1 MTAEILRFFYSQ
13 NPTVYFLIRTKI
25 KSEINYMKLK
35 SPEPFWLVKDG
46 LKHSYPS
53 LRENIETEIL
63 IIGGGI
69 TGSLLA
75 HQMMKDGYKTILV
88 DRREIGNGSTSATTS
103 MLQYEIDVALFKLSE
118 MIGKEGAEK
127 SYWACYDS
135 IDDLQNIAKEVKS
148 DCGFEKK
155 KSLYFAALK
164 KDVPLLKK
172 EFEARKT
179 AGFPVKWLSEDD
191 IKKQF
196 KIENTFGGILS
207 EQGGSIDA
215 FCLAHDI
222 LHYNYKKGLQI
233 FDKTDIIKFDYKK
246 TGVTAT
252 TDYGNTIKAK
262 KVIFCN
268 GFESTEIIK
277 DKFVDLLST
286 YAIVGEQCD
295 KEYNKELNGLLVWN
309 TADPYIYMR
318 TTDDNRILIGG
329 EDEEFVNAQK
339 RDALLFDKEK
349 KLVRKIDKYLPENNF
364 RTDFVWAGTFGETK
378 DGLPYIGEHPNFP
391 SAYFVLG
398 FGGNGITFSVIGM
411 AMASDFL
418 KGKKHELSEYF
429 RFRR

>member
-1 MTAEILRFFYSQ
+1 
-13 NPTVYFLIRTKI
+13 
-25 KSEINYMKLK
+25 MKLK

-53 LRENIETEIL
+53 LREDIETEIL
-63 IIGGGI
+63 IVGGGI

-75 HQMMKDGYKTILV
+75 HQMIKDGYKTVLI

-103 MLQYEIDVALFKLSE
+103 MLQYEIDVPLFELSE

-127 SYWACYDS
+127 SYWACYNS
-135 IDDLQNIAKEVKS
+135 IDDLQKIAKEVKS
-148 DCGFEKK
+148 DCGFKK
-155 KSLYFAALK
+155 KQSLYFAALK
-164 KDVPLLKK
+164 KDVPDLKK
-172 EFEARKT
+172 EFEARK
-179 AGFPVKWLSEDD
+179 AAKFPVKWLSAEE
-191 IKKQF
+191 ISKKF
-196 KIENTFGGILS
+196 KIDNTFGGILS

-222 LHYNYKKGLQI
+222 LHYNYKKGLQV

-246 TGVTAT
+246 NGVTAT

-277 DKFVDLLST
+277 DDFVDLLST
-286 YAIVGEQCD
+286 YAIVGEQNE
-295 KEYNKELNGLLVWN
+295 KKHTELNNLLVWN
-309 TADPYIYMR
+309 TAEPYIYMR
-318 TTDDNRILIGG
+318 TTDDKRILIGG
-329 EDEEFVNAQK
+329 EDEEFVNAHK
-339 RDALLFDKEK
+339 RDSLLHEKEK
-349 KLVRKIDKYLPENNF
+349 KLVKKLDKYLPENDF

-378 DGLPYIGEHPNFP
+378 DGLPYIGEHPDFP

-411 AMASDFL
+411 EMTSDFL
-418 KGKKHELSEYF
+418 KGKKHELTKYF

>member
-1 MTAEILRFFYSQ
+1 
-13 NPTVYFLIRTKI
+13 
-25 KSEINYMKLK
+25 MKLK

-53 LRENIETEIL
+53 LREDIETEIL

-75 HQMMKDGYKTILV
+75 HQMIKDGYKTVLV

-118 MIGKEGAEK
+118 MIGQEGAEK
-127 SYWACYDS
+127 AYWACYDS
-135 IDDLQNIAKEVKS
+135 IDDLQKIAKEVKS
-148 DCGFEKK
+148 DCGFKKK

-179 AGFPVKWLSEDD
+179 AKFPVKWLSEEE

-222 LHYNYKKGLQI
+222 LHYNYKKGLHI

-246 TGVTAT
+246 NGVMAT

-277 DKFVDLLST
+277 DKFVNLLST
-286 YAIVGEQCD
+286 YAIVGEQYEKD
-295 KEYNKELNGLLVWN
+295 HKELNDLLVWN
-309 TADPYIYMR
+309 TANPYIYMR

-329 EDEEFVNAQK
+329 EDEKFVNAKK
-339 RDALLFDKEK
+339 RDALLHEKENKLVK
-349 KLVRKIDKYLPENNF
+349 KLDKYLPGNNF

-418 KGKKHELSEYF
+418 KGKKHELTKYF

>member
-1 MTAEILRFFYSQ
+1 
-13 NPTVYFLIRTKI
+13 
-25 KSEINYMKLK
+25 MKLK

-53 LRENIETEIL
+53 LRENFETEIL

-75 HQMMKDGYKTILV
+75 HQMIKDGYKTVLI

-103 MLQYEIDVALFKLSE
+103 MLQYEIDVPLFELSK
-118 MIGKEGAEK
+118 MIGRKGAEK

-135 IDDLQNIAKEVKS
+135 IDNLQKIAKEVKS
-148 DCGFEKK
+148 NCGFKK
-155 KSLYFAALK
+155 KQSLYFAAFK
-164 KDVPLLKK
+164 KDVDDLKK
-172 EFEARKT
+172 EFEARKS
-179 AGFPVKWLSEDD
+179 AKFPVKWLSKEE
-191 IKKQF
+191 IKKKF
-196 KIENTFGGILS
+196 KIDNTFGGILS

-222 LHYNYKKGLQI
+222 LHHNHKKGLQI
-233 FDKTDIIKFDYKK
+233 FDKTDITNFYYKK
-246 TGVTAT
+246 NGVTAK

-277 DKFVDLLST
+277 DKFVNLLST
-286 YAIVGEQCD
+286 FAIVGEQHE
-295 KEYNKELNGLLVWN
+295 KNHKELNDLLVWN
-309 TADPYIYMR
+309 TAEPYIYMR

-329 EDEEFVNAQK
+329 EDEEFVDAQK
-339 RDALLFDKEK
+339 RDSLLFDKEK
-349 KLVRKIDKYLPENNF
+349 KLVKKLDKYLPENNF

-378 DGLPYIGEHPNFP
+378 DGLPYIGKHPNFQ

-411 AMASDFL
+411 EMASAFL

>member
-1 MTAEILRFFYSQ
+1 
-13 NPTVYFLIRTKI
+13 
-25 KSEINYMKLK
+25 MKLK

-103 MLQYEIDVALFKLSE
+103 MLQYEIDVPLFELSK
-118 MIGKEGAEK
+118 MIGRKGAEK

-135 IDDLQNIAKEVKS
+135 IDDLQKIAKEVKS
-148 DCGFEKK
+148 DCGFKK
-155 KSLYFAALK
+155 KESLYFAAFK
-164 KDVPLLKK
+164 KDVPDLKK
-172 EFEARKT
+172 EFEARKS
-179 AGFPVKWLSEDD
+179 AKFPVKWLSADE
-191 IKKQF
+191 IKKKF
-196 KIENTFGGILS
+196 KIDNTFGGILS

-222 LHYNYKKGLQI
+222 LHYNHKKGLQI
-233 FDKTDIIKFDYKK
+233 FDKTDIIEFDYKK
-246 TGVTAT
+246 NGVTAT
-252 TDYGNTIKAK
+252 TEYGNTIKAK

-277 DKFVDLLST
+277 DKFVNLLST
-286 YAIVGEQCD
+286 YAIVGEQHE
-295 KEYNKELNGLLVWN
+295 KSHKELNDLLVWN
-309 TADPYIYMR
+309 TAEPYIYMR

-329 EDEEFVNAQK
+329 EDEEFVDAQK
-339 RDALLFDKEK
+339 RDSLLFDKEK
-349 KLVRKIDKYLPENNF
+349 KLVKKLDKYLPKNNF

-411 AMASDFL
+411 EMASDFI
-418 KGKKHELSEYF
+418 KGKKHELTEYF

>member
-1 MTAEILRFFYSQ
+1 
-13 NPTVYFLIRTKI
+13 
-25 KSEINYMKLK
+25 MKLK

-75 HQMMKDGYKTILV
+75 HQMIKDGYKTVLV

-135 IDDLQNIAKEVKS
+135 IDDLQKIAKEVKS

-268 GFESTEIIK
+268 GFESTEIIQ

-295 KEYNKELNGLLVWN
+295 KKYNKELNGLLVWN

-411 AMASDFL
+411 AMASDFI
-418 KGKKHELSEYF
+418 KGKKNELSEYF

>member
-1 MTAEILRFFYSQ
+1 
-13 NPTVYFLIRTKI
+13 
-25 KSEINYMKLK
+25 MKLK

-46 LKHSYPS
+46 IKHSYPS

-75 HQMMKDGYKTILV
+75 HQMIKDGYKTVLV

-103 MLQYEIDVALFKLSE
+103 MLQYEIDVPLFELSK
-118 MIGKEGAEK
+118 MIGKKGAEK

-135 IDDLQNIAKEVKS
+135 IDDLQKIAKEVNS
-148 DCGFEKK
+148 DCGFKK
-155 KSLYFAALK
+155 KESLYFAAFK
-164 KDVPLLKK
+164 KDVPDLKK
-172 EFEARKT
+172 EFEARK
-179 AGFPVKWLSEDD
+179 AANFPIKWLSSEE
-191 IKKQF
+191 ISTTF

-222 LHYNYKKGLQI
+222 LNYNYKKGLQV

-246 TGVTAT
+246 NGVTAT
-252 TDYGNTIKAK
+252 TEFGNKIKAK

-277 DKFVDLLST
+277 DDFVNLLST
-286 YAIVGEQCD
+286 YAIVGEQNE
-295 KEYNKELNGLLVWN
+295 KNHKELNDLLVWN
-309 TADPYIYMR
+309 TAEPYIYMR
-318 TTDDNRILIGG
+318 TTDDNRVLIGG
-329 EDEEFVNAQK
+329 EDEEFVNAEK
-339 RDALLFDKEK
+339 RDSLLHEKEQKLVK
-349 KLVRKIDKYLPENNF
+349 KLDKYLPENDF

-378 DGLPYIGEHPNFP
+378 DGLPYIGEHPDFP

-411 AMASDFL
+411 EMVSDFL
-418 KGKKHELSEYF
+418 KGKKHELTEYF

>member
-1 MTAEILRFFYSQ
+1 
-13 NPTVYFLIRTKI
+13 
-25 KSEINYMKLK
+25 MKLK

-46 LKHSYPS
+46 LKNSYPS

-69 TGSLLA
+69 TGALLA
-75 HQMMKDGYKTILV
+75 HQMIKDGYKTVLV

-103 MLQYEIDVALFKLSE
+103 MLQYEIDVPLFELSK
-118 MIGKEGAEK
+118 MIGRKGAEK
-127 SYWACYDS
+127 SYWACYNS
-135 IDDLQNIAKEVKS
+135 IDDLQKISKEVKS
-148 DCGFEKK
+148 DCGFKK
-155 KSLYFAALK
+155 KQSLYFAAFK
-164 KDVPLLKK
+164 KDVDDLKK
-172 EFEARKT
+172 EFEARK
-179 AGFPVKWLSEDD
+179 AAKFPVKWLSAKEVS
-191 IKKQF
+191 KKF
-196 KIENTFGGILS
+196 KIENTFGGIIS

-222 LHYNYKKGLQI
+222 LHYNHRKGLHI

-246 TGVTAT
+246 NGVTAT
-252 TDYGNTIKAK
+252 TDYGNTIKAN

-277 DKFVDLLST
+277 DKFVNLLST

-309 TADPYIYMR
+309 TASPYIYMR

-329 EDEEFVNAQK
+329 EDEEFVDAQK
-339 RDALLFDKEK
+339 RDSLLFDKEQ
-349 KLVRKIDKYLPENNF
+349 KLVKKINKYLPRNNF

-378 DGLPYIGEHPNFP
+378 DGLPYIGQHPNFP

-418 KGKKHELSEYF
+418 KGKKNELTEYF

>member
-1 MTAEILRFFYSQ
+1 
-13 NPTVYFLIRTKI
+13 
-25 KSEINYMKLK
+25 MKLK

-75 HQMMKDGYKTILV
+75 HQMIKDGFKTVLV

-103 MLQYEIDVALFKLSE
+103 MLQYEIDVPLFELSE
-118 MIGKEGAEK
+118 MIGKKGAEK

-135 IDDLQNIAKEVKS
+135 IDDLQKISKEVKS
-148 DCGFEKK
+148 DCGFKK
-155 KSLYFAALK
+155 KQSLYFAAFK
-164 KDVPLLKK
+164 KDVDDLKK
-172 EFEARKT
+172 EFEARKA
-179 AGFPVKWLSEDD
+179 AGFPVKWLSEEE

-196 KIENTFGGILS
+196 KIDNTFGGILS

-222 LHYNYKKGLQI
+222 LNYNHKKGLQV
-233 FDKTDIIKFDYKK
+233 FDKTDIINFDYKK
-246 TGVTAT
+246 NGVTAT
-252 TDYGNTIKAK
+252 TDYGNIIKAK

-277 DKFVDLLST
+277 DKFVNLLST
-286 YAIVGEQCD
+286 FAIVGEQNE
-295 KEYNKELNGLLVWN
+295 KKHQELNDLLVWN
-309 TADPYIYMR
+309 TAEPYIYMR

-329 EDEEFVNAQK
+329 EDEEFVNAKK
-339 RDALLFDKEK
+339 RDSLLHAKEQKLVK
-349 KLVRKIDKYLPENNF
+349 KLDKHLPNNDF

-378 DGLPYIGEHPNFP
+378 DGLPYIGQHPDFP

-418 KGKKHELSEYF
+418 KGKKHELTEYF

>member
-1 MTAEILRFFYSQ
+1 
-13 NPTVYFLIRTKI
+13 
-25 KSEINYMKLK
+25 MKLK

-53 LRENIETEIL
+53 LRENVETEIL
-63 IIGGGI
+63 IVGGGI

-75 HQMMKDGYKTILV
+75 HQMMKDGYKTVLV

-103 MLQYEIDVALFKLSE
+103 MLQYEIDVPLFELSE

-127 SYWACYDS
+127 SYWACYNS
-135 IDDLQNIAKEVKS
+135 IDDLQKIAKEVKS
-148 DCGFEKK
+148 DCGFKK
-155 KSLYFAALK
+155 KQSLYFAALK
-164 KDVPLLKK
+164 KDVPDLKK
-172 EFEARKT
+172 EFEARK
-179 AGFPVKWLSEDD
+179 AAKFPVKWLSSEE
-191 IKKQF
+191 IRRKF
-196 KIENTFGGILS
+196 KIDNTFGGILS

-222 LHYNYKKGLQI
+222 LHYNYKKGLQV

-246 TGVTAT
+246 NGVIAT

-277 DKFVDLLST
+277 DDFVDLLST
-286 YAIVGEQCD
+286 YAIVGE
-295 KEYNKELNGLLVWN
+295 KNEKKHTELNNLLVWN
-309 TADPYIYMR
+309 TAEPYIYMR
-318 TTDDNRILIGG
+318 TTDDKRILIGG
-329 EDEEFVNAQK
+329 EDEEFVNAHK
-339 RDALLFDKEK
+339 RDSLLHEKEK
-349 KLVRKIDKYLPENNF
+349 KLVKKLDKYLPENDF

-378 DGLPYIGEHPNFP
+378 DGLPYIGEHPDFP

-411 AMASDFL
+411 EMTSDFL
-418 KGKKHELSEYF
+418 KGKKHELTKYF

>member
-1 MTAEILRFFYSQ
+1 
-13 NPTVYFLIRTKI
+13 
-25 KSEINYMKLK
+25 MKLK

-63 IIGGGI
+63 VIGGGI
-69 TGSLLA
+69 TGALLA
-75 HQMMKDGYKTILV
+75 HQMMKDGYKTVLV

-103 MLQYEIDVALFKLSE
+103 MLQYEIDVPLFELSK
-118 MIGKEGAEK
+118 MIGRKGAEK
-127 SYWACYDS
+127 SYWACYNS
-135 IDDLQNIAKEVKS
+135 IDDLQKISKEVKS
-148 DCGFEKK
+148 DCGFKK
-155 KSLYFAALK
+155 KQSLYFAAFK
-164 KDVPLLKK
+164 KDVNDLKK
-172 EFEARKT
+172 EFEARK
-179 AGFPVKWLSEDD
+179 AAKFPVKWLSAKE
-191 IKKQF
+191 ISKKF

-233 FDKTDIIKFDYKK
+233 FDKTDIIKFNYRK

-277 DKFVDLLST
+277 DKFVNLLST

-295 KEYNKELNGLLVWN
+295 KKYNKELNGLLVWN

-349 KLVRKIDKYLPENNF
+349 KLVRKIDKYLPENHF

-418 KGKKHELSEYF
+418 KGKKHELTEYF

>member
-1 MTAEILRFFYSQ
+1 
-13 NPTVYFLIRTKI
+13 
-25 KSEINYMKLK
+25 MKLK

-46 LKHSYPS
+46 IKHSYPS

-69 TGSLLA
+69 TGSFLA
-75 HQMMKDGYKTILV
+75 YQMIKDGFETVLV

-103 MLQYEIDVALFKLSE
+103 MLQYEIDVPLFELSE

-127 SYWACYDS
+127 AYWACYDS
-135 IDDLQNIAKEVKS
+135 IDTLGKVAKQIKS
-148 DCGFEKK
+148 ECGFKK
-155 KSLYFAALK
+155 KESLYFAAFK
-164 KDVPLLKK
+164 KDVPDLKK
-172 EFEARKT
+172 EFEARKS
-179 AGFPVKWLSEDD
+179 AKFPVKWLSSEE
-191 IKKQF
+191 ISKTF

-222 LHYNYKKGLQI
+222 LHYNYKKGLQV

-246 TGVTAT
+246 NSVTAT
-252 TDYGNTIKAK
+252 TEFGNKIKAK

-277 DKFVDLLST
+277 DDFVNLLST
-286 YAIVGEQCD
+286 YAIVGEQNE
-295 KEYNKELNGLLVWN
+295 KNHQELNDLLVWN
-309 TADPYIYMR
+309 TAEPYIYMR
-318 TTDDNRILIGG
+318 TTDDNRVLIGG
-329 EDEEFVNAQK
+329 EDEEFVNAKK
-339 RDALLFDKEK
+339 RDSLLIDKEQKLVK
-349 KLVRKIDKYLPENNF
+349 KLNKYLPDNDF

-378 DGLPYIGEHPNFP
+378 DGLPYIGEHPDFQ

-411 AMASDFL
+411 EMASQFL
-418 KGKKHELSEYF
+418 KGKKHELSKYF
-429 RFRR
+429 KFRR

>member
-1 MTAEILRFFYSQ
+1 
-13 NPTVYFLIRTKI
+13 
-25 KSEINYMKLK
+25 MKLK

-46 LKHSYPS
+46 IKHSYPS

-69 TGSLLA
+69 TGSFLA
-75 HQMMKDGYKTILV
+75 HQMIKDGYKTVVV

-103 MLQYEIDVALFKLSE
+103 MLQYEIDVPLFELSE

-127 SYWACYDS
+127 AYWACYDS
-135 IDDLQNIAKEVKS
+135 IDILGKVAKKIKS
-148 DCGFEKK
+148 ECGFRKK
-155 KSLYFAALK
+155 ESLYFAAFK
-164 KDVPLLKK
+164 KDAPDLKK
-172 EFEARKT
+172 EFEARKS
-179 AGFPVKWLSEDD
+179 AKFPVKWLSSEE
-191 IKKQF
+191 ISKKF

-222 LHYNYKKGLQI
+222 LNYNHKEGLQV

-246 TGVTAT
+246 NGVTAT
-252 TDYGNTIKAK
+252 TEFGNKIKAK

-277 DKFVDLLST
+277 DDFVNLLST
-286 YAIVGEQCD
+286 YAIVGEQNE
-295 KEYNKELNGLLVWN
+295 KNHKELNDLLVWN
-309 TADPYIYMR
+309 TAEPYIYMR
-318 TTDDNRILIGG
+318 TTDDNRVLIGG
-329 EDEEFVNAQK
+329 EDEEFVNAKK
-339 RDALLFDKEK
+339 RDSLLHEKEQKLVK
-349 KLVRKIDKYLPENNF
+349 KLDKYLPENDF

-378 DGLPYIGEHPNFP
+378 DGLPYIGEHPDFP

-411 AMASDFL
+411 EMASQFL

>member
-1 MTAEILRFFYSQ
+1 
-13 NPTVYFLIRTKI
+13 
-25 KSEINYMKLK
+25 MKLK

-46 LKHSYPS
+46 FKHSYPS
-53 LRENIETEIL
+53 LRADIQTEIL

-75 HQMMKDGYKTILV
+75 HQMIKDGVKTVLV

-103 MLQYEIDVALFKLSE
+103 MLQYEIDVPLFRLSE

-127 SYWACYDS
+127 AYWACYDS
-135 IDDLQNIAKEVKS
+135 IDTLGKISKQIKS
-148 DCGFEKK
+148 ECGFKKK
-155 KSLYFAALK
+155 KSLYFAAFK
-164 KDVPLLKK
+164 KDVPDLKK
-172 EFEARKT
+172 EFEARKS
-179 AGFPVKWLSEDD
+179 AKFPVKWLSADE
-191 IKKQF
+191 IGKTF

-222 LHYNYKKGLQI
+222 LHYNYKKSLQI
-233 FDKTDIIKFDYKK
+233 FDKTDVIKFDYKK
-246 TGVTAT
+246 NGVTAT
-252 TDYGNTIKAK
+252 TEFGNKIKAK

-277 DKFVDLLST
+277 DNFVKLLST
-286 YAIVGEQCD
+286 YAIVGEQNE
-295 KEYNKELNGLLVWN
+295 KNHKELNDLLVWN
-309 TADPYIYMR
+309 TAKPYIYMR

-329 EDEEFVNAQK
+329 EDEEFVNAEK
-339 RDALLFDKEK
+339 RDSLLQEKEQKLVK
-349 KLVRKIDKYLPENNF
+349 KLDKYLPKNDF
-364 RTDFVWAGTFGETK
+364 RTDFVWAGTFGETD
-378 DGLPYIGEHPNFP
+378 DGLPYIGAHPDFP

-411 AMASDFL
+411 EMASQFL
-418 KGKKHELSEYF
+418 KGQKHELSQYF

>member
-1 MTAEILRFFYSQ
+1 
-13 NPTVYFLIRTKI
+13 
-25 KSEINYMKLK
+25 MKLK

-53 LRENIETEIL
+53 LREDIETEIL

-75 HQMMKDGYKTILV
+75 HQMIKDGYKTVLV

-118 MIGKEGAEK
+118 MIGQEGAEK
-127 SYWACYDS
+127 AYWACYDS
-135 IDDLQNIAKEVKS
+135 IDDLQKIAKEVKS
-148 DCGFEKK
+148 DCGFKKK

-179 AGFPVKWLSEDD
+179 AKFPVKWLSEEE

-246 TGVTAT
+246 NGVMAT

-277 DKFVDLLST
+277 DKFVNLLST
-286 YAIVGEQCD
+286 YAIVGEQYEKD
-295 KEYNKELNGLLVWN
+295 HKELNDLLVWN
-309 TADPYIYMR
+309 TANPYIYMR

-329 EDEEFVNAQK
+329 EDEKFVNAKK
-339 RDALLFDKEK
+339 RDSLLHEKENKLVK
-349 KLVRKIDKYLPENNF
+349 KLDKYLPGNNF

-378 DGLPYIGEHPNFP
+378 DGLPYIGEHPNFQ

-418 KGKKHELSEYF
+418 KGKKHELTKYF

>member
-1 MTAEILRFFYSQ
+1 
-13 NPTVYFLIRTKI
+13 
-25 KSEINYMKLK
+25 MKLK

-46 LKHSYPS
+46 IKHSHPS

-63 IIGGGI
+63 IVGGGI

-75 HQMMKDGYKTILV
+75 HQMIKDGSKTVLV

-103 MLQYEIDVALFKLSE
+103 MLQYEIDVPLFELSE

-127 SYWACYDS
+127 AYWACYDS
-135 IDDLQNIAKEVKS
+135 IDTLGKVAKQIKS
-148 DCGFEKK
+148 ECGFKK
-155 KSLYFAALK
+155 KESLYFAAFK
-164 KDVPLLKK
+164 KDVPDLMK
-172 EFEARKT
+172 EFEARQSAK
-179 AGFPVKWLSEDD
+179 FPVKWLSSEE
-191 IKKQF
+191 ISKTF

-207 EQGGSIDA
+207 DQGGSIDA

-222 LHYNYKKGLQI
+222 LHYNHKKGLQV

-246 TGVTAT
+246 NGVIAT
-252 TDYGNTIKAK
+252 TEFENTIKAK

-277 DKFVDLLST
+277 DDFVNLLST
-286 YAIVGEQCD
+286 YAIVGEQHE
-295 KEYNKELNGLLVWN
+295 KNHKELNDLLVWN
-309 TADPYIYMR
+309 TAEPYMYMR
-318 TTDDNRILIGG
+318 ATDDNRVLIGG
-329 EDEEFVNAQK
+329 EDEEFVNAKK
-339 RDALLFDKEK
+339 RDSLLHEKEQKLVK
-349 KLVRKIDKYLPENNF
+349 KLDKYLPENDF

-378 DGLPYIGEHPNFP
+378 DGLPYIGEHPDFP

-411 AMASDFL
+411 EMASDFL
-418 KGKKHELSEYF
+418 KGKKHELTEYF

>member
-1 MTAEILRFFYSQ
+1 
-13 NPTVYFLIRTKI
+13 
-25 KSEINYMKLK
+25 MKLK

-75 HQMMKDGYKTILV
+75 HQMIKDGYKTVLV

-191 IKKQF
+191 INKQF

-233 FDKTDIIKFDYKK
+233 FDKTDIIKFDYRK

>member
-1 MTAEILRFFYSQ
+1 
-13 NPTVYFLIRTKI
+13 
-25 KSEINYMKLK
+25 MKLK

-46 LKHSYPS
+46 IKHSYPS
-53 LRENIETEIL
+53 LRENIDTEIL

-75 HQMMKDGYKTILV
+75 HQMMKDGYKTVLV

-103 MLQYEIDVALFKLSE
+103 MLQYEIDVPLFELSK
-118 MIGKEGAEK
+118 MIGRKGAEK
-127 SYWACYDS
+127 AYWACYDS
-135 IDDLQNIAKEVKS
+135 IDDLQKISKEVKS
-148 DCGFEKK
+148 DCGFKK
-155 KSLYFAALK
+155 KQSLYFAAFK
-164 KDVPLLKK
+164 KDVPDLKK
-172 EFEARKT
+172 EFEARKS
-179 AGFPVKWLSEDD
+179 AKFPVKWLSADE
-191 IKKQF
+191 IKKKF
-196 KIENTFGGILS
+196 KIDNSFGGILS

-222 LHYNYKKGLQI
+222 LHFNHKKGLQV
-233 FDKTDIIKFDYKK
+233 FDKTDIINFDYKK
-246 TGVTAT
+246 NGVTAT

-277 DKFVDLLST
+277 DKFVNLLST
-286 YAIVGEQCD
+286 YAIVGEQN
-295 KEYNKELNGLLVWN
+295 EINHKELNELLVWN
-309 TADPYIYMR
+309 TAEPYIYMR

-329 EDEEFVNAQK
+329 GDEEFINANK
-339 RDALLFDKEK
+339 RDAVLHEKEQKLVK
-349 KLVRKIDKYLPENNF
+349 KLDKYLPENDF

-378 DGLPYIGEHPNFP
+378 DGLPYIGKHPDFP

-411 AMASDFL
+411 EMASTFL
-418 KGKKHELSEYF
+418 KGKKHELTEYF